1 MSDTQERS
9 GMIPAVSGWSGRGFG
24 HEDLKS
30 VGRWQRRLPVLYRR
44 HQLLDISEPV
54 VRPWVTCNGMPLPFP
69 RGEYPAACCTATVRC
84 SFAAEATCEGINTTN
99 PAPHPHRVMQDA
111 ALAGLSGLAF
121 SK

>member
-9 GMIPAVSGWSGRGFG
+9 GTITVANGGFVRGFG

-54 VRPWVTCNGMPLPFP
+54 VRPRVTCNGMALPLTC
-69 RGEYPAACCTATVRC
+69 GEYPAAC
-84 SFAAEATCEGINTTN
+84 
-99 PAPHPHRVMQDA
+99 
-111 ALAGLSGLAF
+111 
-121 SK
+121 